1 MKKQIEQVKH
11 FQETMPNLE
20 QMILYYDT
28 SYDDDVLDVSMQLQM
43 LHRVAS
49 AKCKIQVISDNLS
62 LSSGKRESPI
72 SKKKPTSKRSH
83 QNLVIRKTFY
93 FGNALVLTSLAVM
106 SAAASTRHTSWM
118 VATAI
123 AAVETR
129 WNYPL
134 RFFNKDVRAR
144 LRAIAVTSRP
154 PSSASSSSSSSAD
167 LVKENHPM
175 PKSEASMER
184 VMCLSCF
191 GPTTVRF

>member
-1 MKKQIEQVKH
+1 
-11 FQETMPNLE
+11 
-20 QMILYYDT
+20 
-28 SYDDDVLDVSMQLQM
+28 
-43 LHRVAS
+43 
-49 AKCKIQVISDNLS
+49 
-62 LSSGKRESPI
+62 
-72 SKKKPTSKRSH
+72 
-83 QNLVIRKTFY
+83 
-93 FGNALVLTSLAVM
+93 M

-123 AAVETR
+123 AAVETL

-154 PSSASSSSSSSAD
+154 PSSASSSSSSSSAD